1 MAEFALVFPIFMLI
15 LAGLIQF
22 GVILW
27 GQNTLNQLARDT
39 GRYAATLDCSSGA
52 ETDAES
58 TFGDLTTETGGPWE
72 NATAT
77 VSYDSTTCPIDNTTV
92 VWVTV
97 DASLD
102 APIFFPFVPGSG
114 QLSSSTQFRV
124 EPKP

>member
-1 MAEFALVFPIFMLI
+1 MVFPIFMLI

-27 GQNTLNQLARDT
+27 GQNTLNQIARDT
-39 GRYAATLDCSSGA
+39 GRYAATLDCSSAA

-58 TFGDLTTETGGPWE
+58 KFGDLTTDAGGPWE
-72 NATAT
+72 NAAAT
-77 VSYDSTTCPIDNTTV
+77 VSYSSTTCPVDNTTAE
-92 VWVTV
+92 WVTV
-97 DASLD
+97 DASFD